1 MSSLSSSRSLLL
13 RLENPS
19 APSQTCATSSQSH
32 CLQLLCFPNILN
44 SQTSNIKSCYYA
56 KNVFLTSGDMNKMQL
71 QRRNFSLLH
80 PTQDHNKRKG
90 WGMIALSL
98 FFVFQS
104 MESLLKSSTQITNRS
119 NSPLKDT
126 YVTLTNM
133 NQSHI
138 EIAKGTAEI
147 RVFRFLY

>member
-1 MSSLSSSRSLLL
+1 
-13 RLENPS
+13 
-19 APSQTCATSSQSH
+19 
-32 CLQLLCFPNILN
+32 
-44 SQTSNIKSCYYA
+44 
-56 KNVFLTSGDMNKMQL
+56 
-71 QRRNFSLLH
+71 
-80 PTQDHNKRKG
+80 
-90 WGMIALSL
+90 MIALSL